1 MFKKKC
7 PICGAKNSKERTVCI
22 ECGAPFGLEQVK
34 RELPQVSTEA
44 EAQVK
49 TEVDKASKEKIEEA
63 PEKRVKDEYRDTEK
77 VLYKTKAKISVPN
90 KESEEVECFITES
103 NLVIEAEQPM
113 KIPLNQ
119 IKMRLIKE
127 SNTMTLVYVDH
138 LDKYRELSLEIPLG
152 DATPFNEVLS
162 KATDKAEGKQIVGR
176 LINTIE
182 EECPPNTALEKFFF
196 GVENFFFGDKTRD
209 DICTGLQRLGIN
221 ARMVILDRPEEEREI
236 GGRSSLGI
244 IHVPDGP
251 IRLID
256 VRKEHHGS
264 GDSSRTYY
272 YTDYVVPDPR
282 LEPDSPGAQI
292 KAVRVKTFPLF
303 GRVVDLRW
311 EGWDSDLGIIGRL
324 NRDDQLKQPI
334 MESCDVTITAISDY
348 SCWIMSTQTRDVPS
362 GELWNCYQTIACHLL
377 GEWSTG
383 HKLNIAPYFIAQ
395 RPIGDKVHNVCP
407 RCGSSNINKAIKRML
422 KSRQEIEALGF
433 KAEWYC
439 LCFNCRCT
447 WAEGEK
453 Q

>member
-103 NLVIEAEQPM
+103 SLVVEAEEPI
-113 KIPLNQ
+113 KIPLSR
-119 IKMRLIKE
+119 IKDCDIARTLPLVPVFPPVQEPLFCTATLTFLDDLNKEHKLPLEMDLRDGRHFYQAIQRQMVGRFFDEAAETPKKSALVEFFSGIKE
-127 SNTMTLVYVDH
+127 DF
-138 LDKYRELSLEIPLG
+138 R
-152 DATPFNEVLS
+152 
-162 KATDKAEGKQIVGR
+162 
-176 LINTIE
+176 
-182 EECPPNTALEKFFF
+182 
-196 GVENFFFGDKTRD
+196 DKTRD
-209 DICTGLQRLGIN
+209 NICAHLQTLGID
-221 ARMVILDRPEEEREI
+221 ARIVPRGRLEEEI
-236 GGRSSLGI
+236 GGSDSLGI
-244 IHVPDGP
+244 IAIREGP
-251 IRLID
+251 IRWVN
-256 VRKEHHGS
+256 VRKGS
-264 GDSSRTYY
+264 SGQGGTFY
-272 YTDYVVPDPR
+272 YTGYGVPDPR
-282 LEPDSPGAQI
+282 LEPNSPRVRI
-292 KAVRVKTFPLF
+292 KTVRVKTSPLF
-303 GRVVDLRW
+303 GKVVDLRW
-311 EGWDSDLGIIGRL
+311 EGRDSDLGIIGRL
-324 NRDDQLKQPI
+324 NSDAQLKQPI
-334 MESCDVTITAISDY
+334 MESRDVTIEAVGDY
-348 SCWIMSTQTRDVPS
+348 GCWIISTETRDPS